1 MFNLFG
7 SAAALSIVD
16 MIVFLISFML
26 GAFFAD
32 FYLSFNRWVYD
43 VDDMGF
49 WFNPSFMVWLFAR
62 DRKRW
67 AKWEAGFCLFGAVY
81 FGALLFMVLFLPSVT
96 SEIFAG
102 GLLLS
107 IIATGVFSWLFYK
120 YFGSGT
126 PNVNEFSQSG
136 V

>member
-1 MFNLFG
+1 
-7 SAAALSIVD
+7 
-16 MIVFLISFML
+16 ML

-49 WFNPSFMVWLFAR
+49 WFNPSFMVWLFAK

-67 AKWEAGFCLFGAVY
+67 AKWEAGYSLLGAVY
-81 FGALLFMVLFLPSVT
+81 FGALLFLVLFHPSVT

-107 IIATGVFSWLFYK
+107 IIAAGVFSWLFYK

-126 PNVNEFSQSG
+126 PNMNGFSQSG